1 MRKRIFVILLLIGL
15 LLGGCGGG
23 GDTTATMNDDNY
35 EAEYDTEDE
44 SSDIGAEYLDEDNMS
59 GEAETKEDENE
70 AELVEAKGIIAMV
83 RQTGAMQIISV
94 DPSSSE
100 QQIVNEFH
108 PDNSLFVLPKGKWIY
123 SRSSSWISDDFE
135 KIAVTKAIGSD
146 EWHAGWIDNANNFF
160 DVTEAIGAVK
170 EVDFA
175 NPQPAQQEA
184 VGFKDGLFVFR
195 ESGQYYYVP
204 VDNPVANNIT
214 TEESE
219 WERTQINMVQKTD
232 TFYITD
238 KVDENH
244 YIADCYGDKGVIY
257 STIVNTD
264 NNECSPYIPDSER
277 LNWSGVLSP
286 DNNRVAFLSLP
297 KNSIEAGAEL
307 YITSIHEGDPISVPI
322 IPCENSLLD
331 ASNLTYFDLF
341 YSEAQYELYLLDW
354 R

>member
-146 EWHAGWIDNANNFF
+146 EWHAGWIDNANNF
-160 DVTEAIGAVK
+160 
-170 EVDFA
+170 
-175 NPQPAQQEA
+175 
-184 VGFKDGLFVFR
+184 L
-195 ESGQYYYVP
+195 
-204 VDNPVANNIT
+204 
-214 TEESE
+214 
-219 WERTQINMVQKTD
+219 M
-232 TFYITD
+232 
-238 KVDENH
+238 
-244 YIADCYGDKGVIY
+244 
-257 STIVNTD
+257 
-264 NNECSPYIPDSER
+264 
-277 LNWSGVLSP
+277 
-286 DNNRVAFLSLP
+286 
-297 KNSIEAGAEL
+297 
-307 YITSIHEGDPISVPI
+307 
-322 IPCENSLLD
+322 
-331 ASNLTYFDLF
+331 
-341 YSEAQYELYLLDW
+341 
-354 R
+354 